1 MSINKIVSIVSYVL
15 VGISVVLGI
24 LFYAHVITEEPFII
38 WAYILLGLTTAITLI
53 FSFINIFQSKEN
65 AKKSLISILVI
76 GALLFIS
83 FLLASSSIP
92 QFFGSED
99 FNITPGV
106 SKFVGTGLYMTYICG
121 ILAFLSVIYSEISSA
136 LR

>member
-1 MSINKIVSIVSYVL
+1 MSINKIISIISYVL
-15 VGISVVLGI
+15 LGISAILGV
-24 LFYAHVITEEPFII
+24 LFYGDVITEEPFII
-38 WAYILLGLTTAITLI
+38 WAYILMGLATAITLI
-53 FSFINIFQSKEN
+53 FSVVNIFKSKEN
-65 AKKSLISILVI
+65 AKKSLISILFV
-76 GALLFIS
+76 GVLLLVS

-92 QFFGSED
+92 HFIGYED

-121 ILAFLSVIYSEISSA
+121 TLAFLSIIYSEISSA

>member
-1 MSINKIVSIVSYVL
+1 MSANKIVSIVSYFL
-15 VGISVVLGI
+15 LGLSALLGV

-38 WAYILLGLTTAITLI
+38 WAYILLGLAVAITLI
-53 FSFINIFQSKEN
+53 FSIANIFQSKEN
-65 AKKSLISILVI
+65 AKKSLIFILIAGV
-76 GALLFIS
+76 LLLIS

-92 QFFGSED
+92 HFLGYEAFD
-99 FNITPGV
+99 ITPGV

-121 ILAFLSVIYSEISSA
+121 ALAFLSIIYSEISSA